1 MQTLAR
7 ELNLSETSFVF
18 PAEAA
23 SSAARLRIFT
33 PGMEIPFAGHPTIGT
48 AYALVALGRI
58 PEGAASFTL
67 MENVGP
73 IAIRLERR
81 AAPFLAWLTTPAISF
96 GATFERAA
104 VASALGLRDD
114 DLLAERPV
122 QLVSA
127 GNPFL
132 YVPLRD
138 AARVDRC
145 ELDARAIERI
155 LPGSTANGVFVFAPA
170 PDGVYARM
178 FAPMAGIRE
187 DPATGS
193 ATGPLGAYLV
203 EYGLIEKREGVRFT
217 NEQGVKM
224 RRRSL
229 IHGILHVRD
238 GKLATVEVGGS
249 AVEVIEASVTIPA

>member
-18 PAEAA
+18 APEDA
-23 SSAARLRIFT
+23 SAAARLRIFT
-33 PGMEIPFAGHPTIGT
+33 PGTEMPFAGHPTIGT
-48 AYALVALGRI
+48 AYALVVLGRI
-58 PEGAASFTL
+58 PEGTASFTL
-67 MENVGP
+67 AENVGP

-81 AAPFLAWLTTPAISF
+81 AGPFLAWLVTPNVSF
-96 GATFERAA
+96 GASFERAP
-104 VASALGLRDD
+104 VASALGLDEA
-114 DLLAERPV
+114 DLLPERPL

-132 YVPLRD
+132 YVPLLD

-145 ELDARAIERI
+145 ALDARAIERI
-155 LPGSTANGVFVFAPA
+155 LQGTPATGVFVFAPT
-170 PDGVYARM
+170 PGGVYARM
-178 FAPMAGIRE
+178 FAPTAGVPE

-193 ATGPLGAYLV
+193 ATGPLGAYLA
-203 EYGLIEKREGVRFT
+203 EYGFIEKRDGVRFT

-238 GKLATVEVGGS
+238 GKLETVEVGGS
-249 AVEVIEASVTIPA
+249 AVRVIEASVSVPM